1 MSLFFKNQHTAL
13 YAAFDVFPA
22 YKGSST
28 HIRYFSQKLY
38 EFMGDLAMFTLA
50 DQTLPAYDFDFQ
62 YQLEIY
68 RFKFLFDNYLER
80 AKAFGETLQL
90 AVATQPHLKIAHF
103 RDAWS
108 GIPILKAKNIDCK
121 TVYEVN
127 AFLTIELPH
136 LYSYIHP
143 ETLKKI
149 YDIEQFCLENSDKI
163 IVVSEL
169 LKQNVLKRGIT
180 EDKIKI
186 IPNGYDEVLVQQ
198 VKPSVDNEK
207 YILYFGALQPWQ
219 GLDILIRALA
229 YIQTSPNIRLKVIA
243 SQKKKNLKF
252 YKKLAEKIEVS
263 DKIDWYFTMEQ
274 EALFEYIQNAY
285 AVIAPLVDCARNSE
299 QGCCPLKIIESMG
312 NGALIIA
319 SDLPSTRELIIPN
332 ETGIL
337 CRSNR
342 PIELARAIQ
351 WALDHPEIVNKIKN
365 NALAYAKRNYT
376 WNAQLSKLLSVYHEI
391 LKKT

>member
-13 YAAFDVFPA
+13 YAAFDVFPT

-28 HIRYFSQKLY
+28 HIRYFSQELY

-50 DQTLPAYDFDFQ
+50 DQALSAYAYDFD

-80 AKAFGETLQL
+80 AKAFSETLQI
-90 AVATQPHLKIAHF
+90 AVATQPNLKIAHF

-108 GIPILKAKNIDCK
+108 GMPILKAKNRDCK

-127 AFLTIELPH
+127 AFLSIELPH
-136 LYSYIHP
+136 LYPNIHS

-169 LKQNVLKRGIT
+169 LKQNVIKRGIS
-180 EDKIKI
+180 EDKVIL
-186 IPNGYDEVLVQQ
+186 IPNGYDEQLVQQ
-198 VKPSVDNEK
+198 SKPLEVNEK
-207 YILYFGALQPWQ
+207 YLLYFGALQPWQ
-219 GLDILIRALA
+219 GLDILIRALP
-229 YIQTSPNIRLKVIA
+229 YIQTPNIRLKIIA

-252 YKKLAEKIEVS
+252 YEKLAEKIGVS
-263 DKIDWYFTMEQ
+263 NKIDWYFTMNQ
-274 EALFEYIQNAY
+274 EELFGFIQSAY
-285 AVIAPLVDCARNSE
+285 AVIAPLTDCARNSE

-342 PIELARAIQ
+342 PIELARSIQ
-351 WALDHPEIVNKIKN
+351 WALDHPETVKMIKK
-365 NALAYAKRNYT
+365 NALAFAKKNFT
-376 WNAQLSKLLSVYHEI
+376 WNTQLSKLMTVYQEI